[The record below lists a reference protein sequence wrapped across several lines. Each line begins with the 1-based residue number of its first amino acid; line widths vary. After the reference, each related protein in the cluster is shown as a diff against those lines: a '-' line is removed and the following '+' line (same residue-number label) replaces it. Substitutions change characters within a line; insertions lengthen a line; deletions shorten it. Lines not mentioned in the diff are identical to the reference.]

1 MERIPFGN
9 ESKLE
14 IIAAA
19 CPCCNTHRGHLHK
32 FGCALES
39 CPACGSRLLQCK
51 CRVLGIVDA
60 VRTIRAVAETISDR
74 VEVKRAIKNGSRH
87 LDETYHEEGV
97 MLWITQDITARDPK
111 MAKIAN
117 ELLADM
123 GFKKSGEGY
132 LVSAESIA
140 SHVNTSV
147 DEARDVLEDLQAESV
162 FPDWDQHTRSVH

>member
-1 MERIPFGN
+1 MERILFGN
-9 ESKLE
+9 ETKFE

-39 CPACGSRLLQCK
+39 CPACGSRLLHCK

-74 VEVKRAIKNGSRH
+74 AEVKRAIKNGSRH

-97 MLWITQDITARDPK
+97 MLWITQDVTARDPEAARK
-111 MAKIAN
+111 AD

-123 GFKKSGEGY
+123 GVKKSEGGY
-132 LVSAESIA
+132 RVSAESIA
-140 SHVNTSV
+140 PHINASV
-147 DEARDVLEDLQAESV
+147 DEARKVLEDLQAESV
-162 FPDWDQHTRSVH
+162 FPDWDQHTRSVQ

>member
-9 ESKLE
+9 ETKLE
-14 IIAAA
+14 IIAEA
-19 CPCCNTHRGHLHK
+19 CPGCNTHRGHLHK

-51 CRVLGIVDA
+51 CRILEIVDA
-60 VRTIRAVAETISDR
+60 LRTIRAVAETISDR
-74 VEVKRAIKNGSRH
+74 AEVKRALKNGSKN
-87 LDETYHEEGV
+87 LDETYYEEGV
-97 MLWITQDITARDPK
+97 LLWITQDVTARDPE
-111 MAKIAN
+111 MAKIAD

-140 SHVNTSV
+140 PHVNTSV
-147 DEARDVLEDLQAESV
+147 DEAREVLEDLQAESV
-162 FPDWDQHTRSVH
+162 FPDWDQNARSVQ

>member
-9 ESKLE
+9 ETKFE

-19 CPCCNTHRGHLHK
+19 CLCCNTHHGHLHE
-32 FGCALES
+32 FGCVLES

-51 CRVLGIVDA
+51 CKILGIKDA
-60 VRTIRAVAETISDR
+60 LRTIRAVPDTISDR
-74 VEVKRAIKNGSRH
+74 AEVKRAIKNGSKH
-87 LDETYHEEGV
+87 LYETYYEEGV
-97 MLWITQDITARDPK
+97 MLWFTKDVTARDPE
-111 MAKIAN
+111 MAKIAD

-140 SHVNTSV
+140 PHVNTSV
-147 DEARDVLEDLQAESV
+147 DEAREVLEDLQAESV
-162 FPDWDQHTRSVH
+162 FPDRDQHTRSVQ

>member
-9 ESKLE
+9 ETKLE
-14 IIAAA
+14 IIAAS
-19 CPCCNTHRGHLHK
+19 CPSCNTHRGHLHE

-51 CRVLGIVDA
+51 CRILGIADA
-60 VRTIRAVAETISDR
+60 VRTIRAVADTISDR
-74 VEVKRAIKNGSRH
+74 AEVKRAIKNGSKN
-87 LDETYHEEGV
+87 LDESCYEEGV
-97 MLWITQDITARDPK
+97 LLWITKDVTARDPET
-111 MAKIAN
+111 AKIAD

-140 SHVNTSV
+140 PHVNTSV
-147 DEARDVLEDLQAESV
+147 DEAREVLEDLQAESV
-162 FPDWDQHTRSVH
+162 FPNWDQHTRSVH

>member
-1 MERIPFGN
+1 MERTPFGN
-9 ESKLE
+9 ETKLE

-19 CPCCNTHRGHLHK
+19 CPSCNTHRGHLHE

-51 CRVLGIVDA
+51 CRILGIVDA

-74 VEVKRAIKNGSRH
+74 AEIKRAIKNGSRH
-87 LDETYHEEGV
+87 LDETYYEEGV
-97 MLWITQDITARDPK
+97 MLWIIRDLTVRDPETVRK
-111 MAKIAN
+111 AD

-132 LVSAESIA
+132 LISAESIA
-140 SHVNTSV
+140 PHMNVSV
-147 DEARDVLEDLQAESV
+147 DEACKVLEGLQAESV
-162 FPDWDQHTRSVH
+162 FPNWDQHTRSVH